1 MQDLSQLDTLRF
13 QIFSQCW
20 TKVSHTEYMY
30 SGHAEETKKREKN
43 LLNSETVSLSVA
55 LHCIAIL
62 EQLEQMSQAEYCLLA
77 ST

>member
-30 SGHAEETKKREKN
+30 SGHAEETKKREK
-43 LLNSETVSLSVA
+43 
-55 LHCIAIL
+55 I
-62 EQLEQMSQAEYCLLA
+62 Y
-77 ST
+77 